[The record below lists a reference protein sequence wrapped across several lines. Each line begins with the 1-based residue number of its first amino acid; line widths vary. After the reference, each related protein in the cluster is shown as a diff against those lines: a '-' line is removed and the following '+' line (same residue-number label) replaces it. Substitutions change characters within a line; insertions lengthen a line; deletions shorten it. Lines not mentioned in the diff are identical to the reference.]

1 MQKVSII
8 VESVEWKVREMSVTY
23 FILYTL
29 FSGDQVTKS
38 AEEDRVTLSGA
49 VAMLESGKPKAGE
62 VENSN
67 DLFDD
72 QDIVAGGGD
81 GKYFTN
87 DRNFTKDIYVNN

>member
-1 MQKVSII
+1 M
-8 VESVEWKVREMSVTY
+8 
-23 FILYTL
+23 
-29 FSGDQVTKS
+29 
-38 AEEDRVTLSGA
+38 TLSGA

-62 VENSN
+62 DENSN

-87 DRNFTKDIYVNN
+87 DRNFTNDIYVNN

>member
-1 MQKVSII
+1 M
-8 VESVEWKVREMSVTY
+8 
-23 FILYTL
+23 
-29 FSGDQVTKS
+29 
-38 AEEDRVTLSGA
+38 TLSGA